1 MNSYTNWNQTDKI
14 DSTTNVVSS
23 AGTNHGHPQF
33 SHHTSTHQNL
43 TSNKSYPRIQDMS
56 TSSSNPNQLPQH
68 QGQSS
73 ISSESSNSST
83 SSDPQ
88 TTSSTTKSSSSATTT
103 AADSKRDQSPNNKK
117 YNNRVISTTKRAEQ
131 NRNAQ
136 RAFRIRKEKYIKDLE
151 EKAQEVE
158 QLKTR
163 IQNLEAK
170 NRALTDY
177 ICELQRQMLHTTN
190 KNDSSNPN
198 APRSN
203 VEIVNANSISG
214 GNIDI
219 HNPSN
224 VL

>member
-88 TTSSTTKSSSSATTT
+88 TTTKSSSTSTT

-117 YNNRVISTTKRAEQ
+117 YNNRMISTTKRAEQ

-190 KNDSSNPN
+190 KNDPSNSN
-198 APRSN
+198 DPRSN
-203 VEIVNANSISG
+203 AEIVNANSISG